1 MTRRASP
8 WASSLSSGADPWQPL
23 EMQHSGDLDLR
34 AGLPISELADGGMV
48 VGRVDGEEAILMR
61 RGKDYFAVGASC
73 THYHGSLAKGLMVA
87 DTVRCPLHH
96 ACFSLRTGEA
106 LYAPALDPIAC
117 WRVEVTL
124 DKVYVREKLNLPKRT
139 IEVTEVAPSKIPT
152 SIVIVGGGAAALAA
166 ADMLRRSGYSAPV
179 IMVSADDVAPYDRP
193 NLSKDFL
200 AGTAPE
206 EWMPLRSTQYYT
218 DQKIELLLNQRVT
231 AIDAARRVVTL
242 NNGRQLAYGA
252 LLLATGADPIHLEI
266 PQRAPARILYLRTM
280 ADSRAI
286 IEAAESAKA
295 AVVVGASF
303 IGLEVAAALRA
314 RGIDVHVVGL
324 EQVPLE
330 RVMGRA
336 VGTFLR
342 TVHESHGVT
351 FHLGQSVSQVDGNRI
366 TLNDG
371 TTWQADLVVLGVGVR
386 PAVALAEQAGLKI
399 DRGVSVNEFLESS
412 APGVFAAG
420 DIARWPDPHSGDRI
434 RVEHWVV
441 AQRQGQAAARN
452 MLGFRQPFTAV
463 PFFWSQHYDVVIN
476 YVGHAESY
484 DATTIEGTLESRD
497 CEITYRRG
505 DRTLAVA
512 TISRDLQSLQAER
525 ALERTA
531 ALENPR

>member
-1 MTRRASP
+1 VEHA
-8 WASSLSSGADPWQPL
+8 
-23 EMQHSGDLDLR
+23 GDLDLK
-34 AGLPISELADGGMV
+34 AGVPIAELAQGGIIT
-48 VGRVDGEEAILMR
+48 GRVDGEEAILMR

-73 THYHGSLAKGLMVA
+73 THYHGSLAKGLIVG
-87 DTVRCPLHH
+87 DTIRCPLHH

-117 WRVEVTL
+117 WRVEVLL
-124 DKVYVREKLNLPKRT
+124 DKIFVREKLNLPKRA
-139 IEVTEVAPSKIPT
+139 IESTGAAPSKIPA
-152 SIVIVGGGAAALAA
+152 SMIIVGGGAAALGA
-166 ADMLRRSGYSAPV
+166 ADMIRRSGYLGPV
-179 IMVSADDVAPYDRP
+179 TMVSADDVAPYDRP

-206 EWMPLRSTQYYT
+206 EWMPLRSAQYYA
-218 DQKIELLLNQRVT
+218 DQQIELLLNQRVT
-231 AIDAARRVVTL
+231 AIDAARRVATL
-242 NNGRQLAYGA
+242 DDGRQLAYGA
-252 LLLATGADPIHLEI
+252 LLLATGADPVHLAI
-266 PQRAPARILYLRTM
+266 PVKAPARIHYLRTM

-286 IEAAESAKA
+286 IAAAEPAKA

-330 RVMGRA
+330 RVMGRE
-336 VGTFLR
+336 VGRFLR

-351 FHLGQSVSQVDGNRI
+351 FHLGRSVSQVDGKRV

-371 TTWQADLVVLGVGVR
+371 TTLQADLVVLGVGVR
-386 PAVALAEQAGLKI
+386 PAIALAEQAGLKI
-399 DRGVSVNEFLESS
+399 DRGVLVNEFLETS

-441 AQRQGQAAARN
+441 AERQGQAAARN
-452 MLGFRQPFTAV
+452 MLGLRQPFAAV
-463 PFFWSQHYDVVIN
+463 PFFWSQHYDLAIN
-476 YVGHAESY
+476 YVGHAEKF

-497 CEITYRRG
+497 CAVTYRLG
-505 DRTLAVA
+505 ERTLAVA

-525 ALERTA
+525 AFEA
-531 ALENPR
+531 PAPENSK

>member
-1 MTRRASP
+1 M
-8 WASSLSSGADPWQPL
+8 
-23 EMQHSGDLDLR
+23 EHSGDLDLK
-34 AGLPISELADGGMV
+34 AGLPIAELAEGGIV
-48 VGRVDGEEAILMR
+48 TGRVDGEEAILIR
-61 RGKDYFAVGASC
+61 RGRDYFAVGASC
-73 THYHGSLAKGLMVA
+73 THYHGSLAKGLVVGN
-87 DTVRCPLHH
+87 TIRCPLHH

-117 WRVEVTL
+117 WRVEVML
-124 DKVYVREKLNLPKRT
+124 GKVYVREKLDLPKRT
-139 IEVTEVAPSKIPT
+139 AESTDAAPSKTPT

-166 ADMLRRSGYSAPV
+166 ADMLRRSGYSGPV
-179 IMVSADDVAPYDRP
+179 TMVSADDVAPYDRP

-206 EWMPLRSTQYYT
+206 EWMPLRGTQYYS
-218 DQKIELLLNQRVT
+218 DQQIELLLNQRVT
-231 AIDAARRVVTL
+231 AIDAERRVVNL
-242 NNGRQLAYGA
+242 NDGRQLAYGA

-266 PQRAPARILYLRTM
+266 PQKAPARILYLRTM

-286 IEAAESAKA
+286 VAAAESAKA

-342 TVHESHGVT
+342 TVHESHGVR

-371 TTWQADLVVLGVGVR
+371 TTLQADLVVLGVGVR
-386 PAVALAEQAGLKI
+386 PALALAEQAGLKI

-452 MLGFRQPFTAV
+452 MLGLGQPFAAV
-463 PFFWSQHYDVVIN
+463 PFFWSQHYDVALN
-476 YVGHAESY
+476 YVGHAETF
-484 DATTIEGTLESRD
+484 DTTSIEGSLESRD
-497 CEITYRRG
+497 CAIAYRRG

-512 TISRDLQSLQAER
+512 TISRDLQSLEAER
-525 ALERTA
+525 AFEQTA
-531 ALENPR
+531 AENPGN